1 MMADLADVN
10 DGTVS
15 LTSPSA
21 DSMTVTGDLTVDTST
36 LKVDS
41 TNNRVGIGTALPDS
55 TLSIENTTS
64 SGATIKYDGQSN
76 TEFGLRIQSNVSGGN
91 FESDFAAG
99 GTALLDLFANSS
111 TTSGGDF
118 LVARTQ
124 ASNPVL
130 LVKGNGRVGIGTT
143 LPVGHGGF
151 ASGRIVEVK
160 NSGNADSG
168 ADNSTISITSSNRHA
183 GLSLESGAA
192 RNGYIQ
198 FGDPDDD
205 DVGGITYA
213 HATNALT
220 FKTNALERMRIT
232 TFSSLGHLLIN
243 TTADTTGFIHINTDS
258 TADAVAMRFKQD
270 GVTVGSIT
278 CTGSATSFNTSSDYR
293 LKENVTG
300 ITDGIT
306 RVKQLN
312 PSRFN
317 FISDPD
323 TAVDGFLAHEAQTV
337 VPEAVNGTQD
347 AMRDEEYE
355 VTPATGDIFT
365 PASAATDEVVHS
377 TNVEQPDEL
386 ADGQEWRETTA
397 AVMGTRSVPDYQG
410 IDQSKLVPLLTAALQ
425 EAIAKIET
433 LETKNATQATQ
444 IADLITR
451 VTALEAN

>member
-1 MMADLADVN
+1 
-10 DGTVS
+10 
-15 LTSPSA
+15 
-21 DSMTVTGDLTVDTST
+21 
-36 LKVDS
+36 
-41 TNNRVGIGTALPDS
+41 
-55 TLSIENTTS
+55 
-64 SGATIKYDGQSN
+64 
-76 TEFGLRIQSNVSGGN
+76 VSGGN
-91 FESDFAAG
+91 FESDFAVG